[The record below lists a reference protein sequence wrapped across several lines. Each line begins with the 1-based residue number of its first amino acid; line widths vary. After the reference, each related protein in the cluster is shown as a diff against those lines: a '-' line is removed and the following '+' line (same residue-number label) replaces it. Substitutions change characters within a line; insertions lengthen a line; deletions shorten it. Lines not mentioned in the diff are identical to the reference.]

1 MNVLELGFFASLVLP
16 ATLQKNL
23 GAESLQW
30 EMIEI
35 ENVQIA
41 LANSHLTLLR
51 RQRAQAIEL
60 RTIFWGFFSSGSLLI
75 APTPP
80 SSAPLVPGLGSLV
93 DEMLGRCWVGEPG
106 CRYVWCCSGE
116 KASA

>member
-16 ATLQKNL
+16 ATKHL
-23 GAESLQW
+23 GVKSPQW

-35 ENVQIA
+35 GNVQKA

-60 RTIFWGFFSSGSLLI
+60 RTIFWGFFSSCPLLI

-80 SSAPLVPGLGSLV
+80 SSSPLAPGLGSLV
-93 DEMLGRCWVGEPG
+93 DEMLGRCWVGEAG
-106 CRYVWCCSGE
+106 CRYV
-116 KASA
+116 